1 MPIHRTELALE
12 VLPQPDDVTCGPT
25 CLHAV
30 YRYWDHD
37 TALRDIIAAVAPLPE
52 EGTHAVHL
60 ACHALEHGFQAT
72 IYTYNLQLFDPTWF
86 APDVDIPEQLER
98 QLTFKK
104 DAKLAVATQEYLKFL
119 ELGGLLRYEELSASL
134 LRRYLKRGIPILTGL
149 SATYLYACAREYN
162 NDYDDVRGYPTGHF
176 VVLSG
181 YDRKSREVMV
191 ADPLQD
197 NPGYGTRYYRVGMNR
212 LLASILLG
220 IVTFDANL
228 LVINPAEAD

>member
-1 MPIHRTELALE
+1 MPKHKTELALE

-30 YRYWDHD
+30 YRYWELDVPLQD
-37 TALRDIIAAVAPLPE
+37 VITAVAPLPE

-60 ACHALEHGFQAT
+60 ACHALESGFEAT
-72 IYTYNLQLFDPTWF
+72 IYTYNLQIFDPTWF
-86 APDVDIPEQLER
+86 TVAVDLPKLLKE

-104 DAKLAVATQEYLKFL
+104 GEKLAIATEEYLKFL
-119 ELGGLLRYEELSASL
+119 ELGGELRYQELSGSL
-134 LRRYLKRGIPILTGL
+134 LRRYLNRGIPILTGL
-149 SATYLYACAREYN
+149 SATYLYDCAREYN
-162 NDYDDVRGYPTGHF
+162 NNYDDVRGYPTGHF

-181 YDRKSREVMV
+181 YDRESREVMV

-197 NPGYGTRYYRVGMNR
+197 NPGYRSHYYRVGMNR
-212 LLASILLG
+212 LIASILLG

-228 LVINPAEAD
+228 LIISKP